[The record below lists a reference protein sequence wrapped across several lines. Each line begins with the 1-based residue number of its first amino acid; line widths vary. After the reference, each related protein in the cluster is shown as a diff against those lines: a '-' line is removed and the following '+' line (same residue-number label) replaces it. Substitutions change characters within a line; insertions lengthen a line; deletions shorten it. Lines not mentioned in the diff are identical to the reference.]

1 MAVPKNGPGIGV
13 TLDRAFL
20 ETVTNHREEFAA

>member
-1 MAVPKNGPGIGV
+1 MPVPAGAGIGV

-20 ETVTNHREEFAA
+20 DEVTESVEVIRA